1 MTDTRKPAVA
11 SSRAYADNY
20 RILHDVAERLRNG
33 GPDDVD
39 GLVADFRKAMEA
51 YRFCQERLDAIRAEI
66 DAEVDRLK
74 PEMA

>member
-1 MTDTRKPAVA
+1 MTDTCTPAVA
-11 SSRAYADNY
+11 SSRAYAENY
-20 RILHDVAERLRNG
+20 RTLHDVAERLRSG

-39 GLVADFRKAMEA
+39 GLVADFRRAMTA

-74 PEMA
+74 PEIA